1 MPATAQPR
9 PFAAV
14 LLQLYT
20 KRPQLAYNGAQRGT
34 PAAARA
40 ELWRYA
46 LAEAVGTEGALAAR
60 AFAKW
65 EVSFNPAGV
74 RIAVVGPSETVQ
86 RLLSRVL
93 HLARRQAVAR
103 EREEGAAGPHTGA
116 EPHAGAANTLTVA
129 EVAAGRAAALRALR
143 PQLESP
149 PVGSGELLRARDAA
163 LRSATAADLE
173 AEIAALWWV
182 SP

>member
-1 MPATAQPR
+1 M
-9 PFAAV
+9 
-14 LLQLYT
+14 
-20 KRPQLAYNGAQRGT
+20 
-34 PAAARA
+34 
-40 ELWRYA
+40 
-46 LAEAVGTEGALAAR
+46 
-60 AFAKW
+60 
-65 EVSFNPAGV
+65 
-74 RIAVVGPSETVQ
+74 Q

-103 EREEGAAGPHTGA
+103 ERGTEGAAEGGEEPQPNTAGA
-116 EPHAGAANTLTVA
+116 EPHTVEALTVA